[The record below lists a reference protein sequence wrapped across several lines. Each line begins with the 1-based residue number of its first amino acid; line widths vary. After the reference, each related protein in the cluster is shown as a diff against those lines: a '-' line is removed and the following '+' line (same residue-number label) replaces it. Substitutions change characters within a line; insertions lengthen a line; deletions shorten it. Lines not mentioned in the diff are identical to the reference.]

1 MINHIR
7 LPVGPEN
14 IEYLRM
20 GYLIMAEKMVV
31 TALPMFMNE
40 ARVGKVL
47 VGVGDQ
53 IEKDQAVLTLETS
66 KGSMELRSTVS
77 GTVSAVLLSDG
88 DTVKVGDLLLETEQA
103 VAEEITVVSPGM
115 PGFQATAK
123 IGSLRVKK
131 GDAVSEGDVLVVLEG
146 GKGTAEVKAPAAG
159 IVKKILVSEGDQ
171 VEKDAQILVL
181 ALSACER
188 ETEVCSA
195 KPEKAYYGEVVVL
208 GGGPGGYVA
217 AIRASQRGKKTI
229 LIEADKLG
237 GTGLNRGCIPT
248 KSMVESTRVMDAV
261 KEAGLFGM
269 MDADC
274 TVNMGKVMDRKNQVV
289 GTLVSGL
296 DASMER
302 HGITVLRGKGSA
314 RDEKTLEVD
323 LPTETAMVRF
333 DDLILAPG
341 SVVSYPPF
349 PGADLPDN
357 LTSDDLLELREIPES
372 MIILGGRVI
381 AMEFAFIYQKL
392 GTKVT
397 VIQRSDSIFPNMDQ
411 DVIDEVHASAEA
423 FGITFYEGTK
433 IQAIRNTA
441 DGRKLVE
448 FQHRGETLYLTADK
462 LAVATGRKPN
472 LEGLHLDRLH
482 VEISEKTHGIQ
493 VDSRMKTTASHI
505 YAIGDAT
512 HLYDLAHAAS
522 RQGLVAVENIMGN
535 PVEMRYDAIPEAVF
549 TDPEIGL
556 CGMSEKACAKAGL
569 EVLVGKFPYASNG
582 KALVEN
588 ATKGFI
594 KVIARKSDRV
604 IVGAALVGI
613 SAADLLSTFTN
624 LITMGV
630 TIDQAKDVIYA
641 HPTVSETLSE
651 ALMDLDGESLH
662 K

>member
-1 MINHIR
+1 
-7 LPVGPEN
+7 
-14 IEYLRM
+14 
-20 GYLIMAEKMVV
+20 MAEKMVV
-31 TALPMFMNE
+31 TALPMFMTE
-40 ARVGKVL
+40 ARIGRL
-47 VGVGDQ
+47 MAAVGDR
-53 IEKDQAVLTLETS
+53 IEKDQALLTVETA
-66 KGSMELRSTVS
+66 KGAAEIKSTVS
-77 GTVSAVLLSDG
+77 GVITKLCFAEG
-88 DTVKVGDLLLETEQA
+88 DTVKVGDVLLEARACCDEA
-103 VAEEITVVSPGM
+103 KKITVVSPGM
-115 PGFQATAK
+115 PGFQATA
-123 IGSLRVKK
+123 RVGTIRRAV
-131 GDAVSEGDVLVVLEG
+131 GDRVEAGETLLILEG
-146 GKGTAEVKAPAAG
+146 GKGTLEVKAPAAG
-159 IVKKILVSEGDQ
+159 TVDQILVSEGDSI
-171 VEKDAQILVL
+171 EKDGALLVL
-181 ALSACER
+181 SVSEEEDAPAAASG
-188 ETEVCSA
+188 TE
-195 KPEKAYYGEVVVL
+195 EKKYHGQVVVL

-229 LIEADKLG
+229 LIEMDKLG
-237 GTGLNRGCIPT
+237 GTCLNRGCIPT
-248 KSMVESTRVMDAV
+248 KSMVQSTRMMDAV
-261 KEAGLFGM
+261 REAELFGM
-269 MDADC
+269 TGADC
-274 TVNMGKVMDRKNQVV
+274 TVDMEKIMGRKNQVV

-302 HGITVLRGKGSA
+302 HGIQVLRGRGIA
-314 RDEKTLEVD
+314 RDEKTLEVA
-323 LPTETAMVRF
+323 LPGETALVTF

-357 LTSDDLLELREIPES
+357 LTSDDLLELKEIPQS

-392 GTKVT
+392 GTRVT

-411 DVIDEVHASAEA
+411 DVIDEVHRSAEA
-423 FGITFYEGTK
+423 LGITFYEGTA
-433 IQAIRNTA
+433 IQAIRSTA

-448 FQHRGETLYLTADK
+448 FTHKGETLYLTADK

-472 LEGLHLDRLH
+472 LEGLNLQKLH
-482 VEISEKTHGIQ
+482 VELDPRTHGIQ
-493 VDSRMKTTASHI
+493 VDSHMKTTAEHI

-522 RQGLVAVENIMGN
+522 KQGLVAVENILGN
-535 PVEMRYDAIPEAVF
+535 PAEMRYDAIPEAVF

-556 CGMSEKACAKAGL
+556 CGMSEKKAKKAGL
-569 EVLVGKFPYASNG
+569 EVIVGKFPYASNG

-588 ATKGFI
+588 ATQGFI

-624 LITMGV
+624 LITMGA

-651 ALMDLDGESLH
+651 ALLDLDGESLH